1 MPVPR
6 GGLPGYDVTAS
17 GSLYARLVN
26 TYDNG
31 IAWLRLAM
39 AVLTVA
45 AAALVVEQKHLLAE
59 PGPGLALVLLC
70 VLPFIINAAW
80 PYLLRPDWRLAA
92 AMLAVFGGATALL
105 AYRPA
110 DGDAAVL
117 FFIALAAW
125 VACVAGPRVSVP
137 AGVLVVAVPAVASRL
152 GGSHTPVLAAIGTP
166 AGTLICGPAAQATQA
181 ASAMK
186 NSTVASPSAGR

>member
-1 MPVPR
+1 MGYPGTMSQPR
-6 GGLPGYDVTAS
+6 
-17 GSLYARLVN
+17 GSLYARLVD
-26 TYDNG
+26 THDNG

-39 AVLTVA
+39 AILAVA

-70 VLPFIINAAW
+70 ALPFIIDAAW
-80 PYLLRPDWRLAA
+80 PHLLRPGWRLAV
-92 AMLAVFGGATALL
+92 AMAAVFGGATALL

-117 FFIALAAW
+117 FFIALAT
-125 VACVAGPRVSVP
+125 AGTATTS
-137 AGVLVVAVPAVASRL
+137 
-152 GGSHTPVLAAIGTP
+152 TP
-166 AGTLICGPAAQATQA
+166 AGMLTFGPAAQATQA

-186 NSTVASPSAGR
+186 NSTAASPSAGR